1 MKWDEIAV
9 KMINAF
15 LDNDSL
21 TSTDLTK
28 LIFEPNDRDEEVNKN
43 NLIISRLKTWIK
55 KGIIL
60 NGAIENRIARY
71 RINED
76 NVKIGNMIIR
86 TDDGEEYDLGSFVTI
101 DIKGEPILVFS
112 LDID

>member
-15 LDNDSL
+15 LDNDVL

-28 LIFEPNDRDEEVNKN
+28 MIFELDDRDEEVNKN

-60 NGAIENRIARY
+60 NGSIEDRVARY
-71 RINED
+71 RINEN
-76 NVKIGNMIIR
+76 NVKKGTIIIR
-86 TDDGEEYDLGSFVTI
+86 TDEGNEYDLGEFVTV
-101 DIKGEPILVFS
+101 DIENEPLLVFP